1 MIAIKSK
8 QSKMLFCVLCFL
20 MVGCILITGCGQP
33 NGITDNNE
41 KSNEKQDAG
50 LNNDSS
56 DNNDG
61 NGADVESTGLESGF
75 DFSSGSACVQPGYE
89 FLAYRSD
96 KTEFSIED
104 VTFDIFYGGHWLTD
118 KDIEFNFD
126 CSYNYPEFDLYIKN
140 DDGNRI
146 DIKHVEEEFVSVK
159 YGCDYAY
166 DEKGQLV
173 KVEYSYSESI
183 TIPQELFT
191 KESGVIAIYII
202 GDAYARGKLCYSN
215 YTIARA
221 FIRYKLING
230 KVVLSTGSEWDM
242 QKGN

>member
-1 MIAIKSK
+1 MIAIK
-8 QSKMLFCVLCFL
+8 KMFFCVLCFF

-75 DFSSGSACVQPGYE
+75 DFSSGSACTQRGYE

-118 KDIEFNFD
+118 KDVEFNFD
-126 CSYNYPEFDLYIKN
+126 CSYHYPEFDLFIIN

-166 DEKGQLV
+166 DENGQLV

-191 KESGVIAIYII
+191 KESGVIGICII
-202 GDAYARGKLCYSN
+202 GDAYAKDKLLYSK
-215 YTIARA
+215 YTITEVYLK
-221 FIRYKLING
+221 YKIVEG
-230 KVVLSTGSEWDM
+230 KVILSKGYRWDM
-242 QKGN
+242 LKGN